1 MNIRIVSSLA
11 PDDETRVAQRVLKVI
26 TGLLDQLP
34 IAYSLSVETALGES
48 FRRTRFPRAV
58 TTTGPAQSESEP
70 ERSGFTR

>member
-11 PDDETRVAQRVLKVI
+11 PDDETRVAQRILKVL

-48 FRRTRFPRAV
+48 YRRTRLPCA
-58 TTTGPAQSESEP
+58 TSTAPAQLESEP
-70 ERSGFTR
+70 ERSGFSR